1 MKLKEL
7 LFGDAAEIQETVTD
21 ELKKVQKMNFRQ
33 LCRNCMPAQKPI
45 CIYMLLLF
53 WEKMYVSSSSVFD
66 LKKKSVLKLLDA
78 MCMYQTR
85 NGSN

>member
-53 WEKMYVSSSSVFD
+53 WEKMYVSSSSAFD
-66 LKKKSVLKLLDA
+66 LKKKICPK
-78 MCMYQTR
+78 TFGR
-85 NGSN
+85 NVYVPNA